1 MNRKKFLLCIAAV
14 VTLLTSCSSAN
25 TETVLP
31 QETRTPVT
39 GETSAKTTETFPG
52 TTPPETVSETET
64 TEPRNTDMY
73 GVEGVKIYEGDYE
86 DFEISGALEKRI
98 PGWRRE
104 NEITGWHYGYAQI
117 NGYKLISTYS
127 GWFSGNTRTAHVIT
141 EKDGVVTEIN
151 AEDIQNLS
159 EVYYI
164 EDGVLYSFDDTL
176 SAGITRFVLGKFDL
190 ATGDLATGE
199 KLMECGDVHSM
210 NSDPEFF
217 SDDPEIDSMEK
228 LKDYIREISPVWYR
242 THGGEWETIDEDI
255 SE

>member
-1 MNRKKFLLCIAAV
+1 MNGKKFLLCTAAV

-31 QETRTPVT
+31 QETQTS
-39 GETSAKTTETFPG
+39 ETDETITMTTETFPE
-52 TTPPETVSETET
+52 TTPPETVSETKT
-64 TEPRNTDMY
+64 TEPRYTDMY

-86 DFEISGALEKRI
+86 NFEITGALEDRV
-98 PGWRRE
+98 PEWRRE

-127 GWFSGNTRTAHVIT
+127 GWFPGNTRTAHVIT

-190 ATGDLATGE
+190 ATGE

-228 LKDYIREISPVWYR
+228 LKEYIREISPVWYR

>member
-1 MNRKKFLLCIAAV
+1 MIRKKFLLCIAAV

-31 QETRTPVT
+31 QETQTSET
-39 GETSAKTTETFPG
+39 GETITMTTETFPE
-52 TTPPETVSETET
+52 TTPPETVSEAKT
-64 TEPRNTDMY
+64 TEPRYTDMY

-104 NEITGWHYGYAQI
+104 NEITGGHYGYAQI

-190 ATGDLATGE
+190 ATGE

-255 SE
+255 SEQI